1 MNMNDPIIIAL
12 IVAGSIMAIAVIVM
26 LVRYYEKKRTEA
38 LQSAAQEMSLD
49 FSRLPDTQL
58 LPSLRAFPLFSQ
70 GHSKK
75 AFNVMSGMADEIE
88 ITIFDYRYSTGG
100 GKNQHTHNQTV
111 VLLKSSILD
120 VPPFS
125 LKPQNVFHNIG
136 KAFGYQDID
145 FDSHPV
151 FSEKYLL
158 RSKDELA
165 SREFFTDNI
174 LDYYESRTGLSTEA
188 GGDRLLFFRAS
199 KKVKPENLPTFLK
212 DGFHIYTLF
221 KHGLPDRVK
230 G

>member
-1 MNMNDPIIIAL
+1 MNMDDPTIIAL
-12 IVAGSIMAIAVIVM
+12 IVAGSIAVIVLIVM

-38 LQSAAQEMSLD
+38 LRAAAAEMRLE
-49 FSRLPDTQL
+49 FSRLPDPQL

-88 ITIFDYRYSTGG
+88 ITMFDYRYTTGG

-111 VLLKSSILD
+111 VLLKSSFLE

-125 LKPQNVFHNIG
+125 LKPQNVLHNIG

-158 RSKDELA
+158 RSTDEPVV
-165 SREFFTDNI
+165 REFFTDDI
-174 LDYYESRTGLSTEA
+174 LEYYEQCPGLSTEA
-188 GGDRLLFFRAS
+188 GGDRLIFFRAS
-199 KKVKPENLPTFLK
+199 KKVKPEDLPNFLK
-212 DGFHIYTLF
+212 DGFHIYTLI
-221 KHGLPDRVK
+221 K
-230 G
+230 